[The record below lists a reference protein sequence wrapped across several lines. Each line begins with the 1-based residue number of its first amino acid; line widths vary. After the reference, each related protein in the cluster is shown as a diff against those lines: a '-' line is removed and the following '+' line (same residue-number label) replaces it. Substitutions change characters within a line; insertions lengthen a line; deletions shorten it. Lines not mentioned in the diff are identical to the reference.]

1 MLDLSSDFLCI
12 DCCCHRMLADPAF
25 LYKLLLEQ
33 AATIGCTV
41 LWELENHKE
50 SPVHKKSVIAVQIL
64 LYCLYVLD
72 LHYSST
78 SQMDF
83 LNVQLGE
90 RSRLAWLGVEADPL
104 LQSYDLLKKAYNGA
118 AQDVNGSTQKSPKW
132 LISKNAIVSGLGL
145 LGIKQGNVGS
155 VEGEARAPKV
165 RRKRIVRK
173 KVTA

>member
-41 LWELENHKE
+41 SWELENHKE
-50 SPVHKKSVIAVQIL
+50 RESVT
-64 LYCLYVLD
+64 CLIR
-72 LHYSST
+72 
-78 SQMDF
+78 
-83 LNVQLGE
+83 GE
-90 RSRLAWLGVEADPL
+90 RSRLAWLRVEADPL

-145 LGIKQGNVGS
+145 LGIKQGNVDS

-165 RRKRIVRK
+165 RRKRIVWK
-173 KVTA
+173 KVNCANSTADLSNRASL

>member
-1 MLDLSSDFLCI
+1 MSNYRILINTRPPTTRFISRSLPQGISRAFI
-12 DCCCHRMLADPAF
+12 GRMLADPAF

-50 SPVHKKSVIAVQIL
+50 RV
-64 LYCLYVLD
+64 
-72 LHYSST
+72 
-78 SQMDF
+78 

-118 AQDVNGSTQKSPKW
+118 AQDVNGSTQKSPRW
-132 LISKNAIVSGLGL
+132 LISKNANVSGLGL
-145 LGIKQGNVGS
+145 LGIKQGNVDS

-173 KVTA
+173 KCSDRGILFLMSKYYM